1 MPAIFVGICLWASL
15 WVFTGTSCWVRSIF
29 GIPCPGCGSSRAVA
43 EIFRGNIREALRFHP
58 LVFLSLAV
66 IFVFGFS
73 IFDKNDKSK
82 SRKKIVD
89 LALLC
94 FAVLYIG
101 VYIVRMV
108 MFFPGTEPMT
118 YLHTSILGRLIGF
131 IENLG

>member
-1 MPAIFVGICLWASL
+1 MPAIFAGICLWVGL

-43 EIFRGNIREALRFHP
+43 EICRGNIKQALRFHP

-66 IFVFGFS
+66 LFVFGFS
-73 IFDKNDKSK
+73 IFGKSDKSK
-82 SRKKIVD
+82 SPKKIAD

-94 FAVLYIG
+94 CAVLYIG

-108 MFFPGTEPMT
+108 MFFPTTEPMT
-118 YLHTSILGRLIGF
+118 YLHASILGRLIGF